1 MARSFGKNKGP
12 EPDSGA
18 SRGRSQMPLSM
29 FETRT
34 DAWHEAGLSEQIE
47 PAELRTAWLRLILF
61 SVLIATVLVAFG
73 NRRDLFPGYLTEAR
87 IATAIL
93 LFILGW
99 GLASALG
106 RTLTPAILRRMD
118 PSTAGTATFV
128 IKLLTI
134 VTVGAIALH
143 IAGVKTSTLAVGGAF
158 TAVVLGLAAQQT
170 LGNIFAG
177 VVLQS
182 TRPFRVGER
191 VRLVGGPLAGSLE
204 GTVSSLGLF
213 HTSILDGKD
222 RIMVPNNVLLTL
234 AIIPLREP
242 RGIDIKARFDSHVSP
257 RHVQAMLDHAIT
269 VPTLREPSIWLD
281 GIDRDEVVLQISA
294 TPVDPDD
301 GATLAEQ
308 ILSVTRGTFEFDLP
322 DSGDPAGNGD
332 QSDTPPG
339 DRRTHQDPDPE
350 VPTGHS

>member
-1 MARSFGKNKGP
+1 MVKTFRKKRGVEPGSGNPRART
-12 EPDSGA
+12 
-18 SRGRSQMPLSM
+18 QMPLSM

-34 DAWHEAGLSEQIE
+34 EAWHEAGLGEQLE
-47 PAELRTAWLRLILF
+47 PAQLRTAWLRLILF
-61 SVLIATVLVAFG
+61 SVLIAGVLIAFA
-73 NRRDLFPGYLTEAR
+73 NRQDLFPGYQTEAR
-87 IATAIL
+87 IVTAIL

-106 RTLTPAILRRMD
+106 RTLTPTILRRMD

-128 IKLLTI
+128 IKLVTI
-134 VTVGAIALH
+134 VLVGAVALH
-143 IAGVKTSTLAVGGAF
+143 IAGVRTSTLAVGGAF

-222 RIMVPNNVLLTL
+222 RIMVPNNVLLNL
-234 AIIPLREP
+234 AIVPLREP
-242 RGIDIKARFDSHVSP
+242 RGIDIRARFDSHTSP
-257 RHVQAMLDHAIT
+257 RMVQAMLKQAIT

-281 GIDRDEVVLQISA
+281 EIDRDEVVLQISA

-301 GATLAEQ
+301 GSTLAEQ
-308 ILSVTRGTFEFDLP
+308 ILSVTRGTFEFKLP
-322 DSGDPAGNGD
+322 DPEDAPYDEASAG
-332 QSDTPPG
+332 
-339 DRRTHQDPDPE
+339 RRTQQDPDPE

>member
-1 MARSFGKNKGP
+1 MKRYFGKK
-12 EPDSGA
+12 
-18 SRGRSQMPLSM
+18 RGEKPGDGVPGGRGQMPLSM

-34 DAWHEAGLSEQIE
+34 DAWHKAGLGEQIK
-47 PAELRTAWLRLILF
+47 PAEMRTAWLRLILF
-61 SVLIATVLVAFG
+61 SMLIAAVLVAFG
-73 NRRDLFPGYLTEAR
+73 NRRDLFPGFLSEAR
-87 IATAIL
+87 IITAIL

-106 RTLTPAILRRMD
+106 RSLTPWILRRME
-118 PSTAGTATFV
+118 PGTAGTATFV
-128 IKLLTI
+128 IKLVTI
-134 VTVGAIALH
+134 VAVGAVALN

-222 RIMVPNNVLLTL
+222 RIMVPNNVLLNL

-257 RHVQAMLDHAIT
+257 RQVQEMLKQAIT

-281 GIDRDEVVLQISA
+281 EVDRDEVVLQISA

-308 ILSVTRGTFEFDLP
+308 ILSVTRGTFEFELP
-322 DSGDPAGNGD
+322 DSDEQTGDGD
-332 QSDTPPG
+332 G
-339 DRRTHQDPDPE
+339 RVRQDPDPE